1 MLRVGMNM
9 LLWSSDVSDP
19 AYVET
24 FQMLSDAGYEGIEVP
39 VFDPDPAKA
48 ERIGERLRDLG
59 LSPLGVTARSEAQ
72 SPISDDPAVRQEAVE
87 ATRREVEACA
97 AMGAPLLCGPIAA
110 PLGVFSGRGPTRD
123 ELQRSAETLRAMSDH
138 AAEHGV
144 TLVVEYLN
152 RFELYLVN
160 CAADAAAL
168 VREVDHPNCR
178 LMYDTFHAHI
188 EEKDPRTAISSC
200 ADVLVHF
207 HASEND
213 RGTPGSG
220 QVDWDGTF
228 AALREVGYDGWVVVE
243 AFGDAL
249 AELAAATKVWR
260 RTFETE
266 EQLARDAARF
276 LRAKLAA

>member
-1 MLRVGMNM
+1 MNM
-9 LLWSSDVSDP
+9 LLWSTDVSDDSFG
-19 AYVET
+19 ET
-24 FQMLSDAGYEGIEVP
+24 FAMLRDAGYEAIEVP
-39 VFDPDPAKA
+39 LFDPDVAKA
-48 ERIGERLRDLG
+48 ERVGRRLRDLG
-59 LSPLGVTARSEAQ
+59 LTALGVTARSEEQ
-72 SPISDDPAVRQEAVE
+72 SPVSEDPAVRRQAVE
-87 ATRREVEACA
+87 ATKREIDACA
-97 AMGAPLLCGPIAA
+97 ALGASILCGPIAA
-110 PLGVFSGRGPTRD
+110 PLGVFSGRAPTPD
-123 ELQRSAETLRAMSDH
+123 ERRRSVETLHESAEY
-138 AAEHGV
+138 AAAHGV

-152 RFELYLVN
+152 RFELYLIN
-160 CAADAAAL
+160 CAEDAASL

-188 EEKDPRTAISSC
+188 EEKDPREALLAC

-228 AALREVGYDGWVVVE
+228 AALTEIGYDGWVVVE

-249 AELAAATKVWR
+249 PELAAATKVWR

-266 EQLARDAARF
+266 EQLARDAAGF
-276 LRAKLAA
+276 LRDRL

>member
-1 MLRVGMNM
+1 M
-9 LLWSSDVSDP
+9 LLWSTDVSDP
-19 AYVET
+19 SYGET
-24 FQMLSDAGYEGIEVP
+24 FAMLRDAGYEGIEVP
-39 VFDPDPAKA
+39 LFDPEPAKA
-48 ERIGERLRDLG
+48 ERTGKRLRELG
-59 LSPLGVTARSEAQ
+59 LVPLGVTARSEDQ
-72 SPISDDPAVRQEAVE
+72 SPISADPAVRRQAVE
-87 ATRREVEACA
+87 ATKREIDACA
-97 AMGAPLLCGPIAA
+97 ALGASILCGPLAA
-110 PLGVFSGRGPTRD
+110 PLGVFSGRGPTAD
-123 ELQRSAETLRAMSDH
+123 ERQRSTETLHAASEY

-160 CAADAAAL
+160 CAADAASL

-188 EEKDPRTAISSC
+188 EEKDPREALTAC
-200 ADVLVHF
+200 ADVLVHV

-228 AALREVGYDGWVVVE
+228 AALDEIGYDGWVVVE
-243 AFGDAL
+243 AFGDSL
-249 AELAAATKVWR
+249 PELAAATKVWR

-266 EQLARDAARF
+266 EQLARDGARF
-276 LRAKLAA
+276 LRSQAVGQR

>member
-1 MLRVGMNM
+1 MNM
-9 LLWSSDVSDP
+9 LLWSTDVSDDSF
-19 AYVET
+19 VET
-24 FQMLSDAGYEGIEVP
+24 FEMLRDAGYEGIEVP
-39 VFDPDPAKA
+39 VFDPDPGKA
-48 ERIGERLRDLG
+48 ARTGERLRDLG
-59 LSPLGVTARSEAQ
+59 LVPLGVTARSDTQ
-72 SPISDDPAVRQEAVE
+72 SPISEDPAVRAEAVE
-87 ATRREVEACA
+87 ATRRELEACA
-97 AMGAPLLCGPIAA
+97 AMGAATLCGPIAA
-110 PLGVFSGRGPTRD
+110 PLGVFSGRGPTGD
-123 ELQRSAETLRAMSDH
+123 ERKRSVETLRAMSEH
-138 AAEHGV
+138 AAELDV

-168 VREVDHPNCR
+168 VREVGHPNCR

-188 EEKDPRTAISSC
+188 EEKDPRTAIQSC

-220 QVDWDGTF
+220 QVDWDTTF
-228 AALREVGYDGWVVVE
+228 AALREIGYDGWVVVE

-260 RTFETE
+260 RTFESE
-266 EQLARDAARF
+266 EQLARDGADF
-276 LRAKLAA
+276 LRRHL